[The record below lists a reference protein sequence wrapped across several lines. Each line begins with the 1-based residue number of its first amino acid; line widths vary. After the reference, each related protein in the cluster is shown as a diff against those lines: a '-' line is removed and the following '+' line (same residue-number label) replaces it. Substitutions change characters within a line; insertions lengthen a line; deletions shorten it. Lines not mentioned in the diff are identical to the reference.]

1 MFHLIFRDF
10 LTGFSK
16 RKEERKTKA
25 REFIDKQLK
34 EEKKK
39 VRLEVSISNL
49 KSTSIPYVFQVTS
62 CYRQKGV

>member
-49 KSTSIPYVFQVTS
+49 KSTSTIRFS
-62 CYRQKGV
+62 SNILL